1 MMERSM
7 MELPLVAQHQA
18 GAALVVALILLL
30 ILTALG
36 VSTMS
41 TASMEMRL
49 AANHQFRENAFQLAE
64 TGIEIA
70 IGQFSVE
77 GNSPAPGA
85 TDCPATGTVTLDAKT
100 AVPQLQGSFRVGTG
114 FCGETPDF
122 SGGSSLGKISQFH
135 FRTDS
140 RGITQSGSESLN
152 RQGFFIRGPAQ
163 Y

>member
-1 MMERSM
+1 MMDDHR
-7 MELPLVAQHQA
+7 PLVAQYQA

-30 ILTALG
+30 MLTVLG

-41 TASMEMRL
+41 TARMEMRS
-49 AANHQFRENAFQLAE
+49 AANHRLRETAFQLAE
-64 TGIEIA
+64 TGIETA
-70 IGQFSVE
+70 IRQF
-77 GNSPAPGA
+77 GAKGDAPAPGA
-85 TDCPATGTVTLDAKT
+85 TDCPATGTVTLNATT
-100 AVPQLQGSFRVGTG
+100 AVPELQGSFRVGTG

-140 RGITQSGSESLN
+140 RGITQSGGESLN
-152 RQGFFIRGPAQ
+152 RQGFFVRGPAQ